1 MVTRRAM
8 VIMCACQCVAAFHI
22 HGSFL
27 PQRAS
32 RRHLVLKPP
41 SSAATTRASPGS
53 WRSAADEVAVTPPAS
68 VTRTGGESK
77 YWEGRHNSKVHYT
90 SAGVQGV
97 PVLLLTGFGVGGFHY
112 ERNVEVLAASGFRV
126 FTMDILGQGKSW
138 PSSDPA
144 PGGGF
149 HEPGFQWGFG
159 PEADA
164 LCDASN
170 LTYSCSLWE
179 EQIVEFIET
188 VVRLGPVYI
197 AGNSLGGYLAVMV
210 ASRRPDLVKGLFLM
224 NATPFWGV
232 GVQRILPWTGGYP
245 VPRWVRPLTIRWW
258 DTIRSPTTIRQILG
272 GVYANK
278 ERVGDALISQII
290 EPTEAPAAASAFA
303 SILCSPSSPRP
314 FKDMLRDIRENKTPI
329 AMAYG
334 AEDPWIVPVWG
345 FRAKRSIPDA
355 RYWEVS
361 PAGHCPH
368 HEAPEAINMLL
379 QHWLA
384 ATEAGDRA
392 SLDAFAPKIVARD
405 PAYGGSSDGGFRIV
419 EVDGRPRSFSEYVD
433 GFVYRVLGDE

>member
-1 MVTRRAM
+1 M
-8 VIMCACQCVAAFHI
+8 
-22 HGSFL
+22 
-27 PQRAS
+27 
-32 RRHLVLKPP
+32 
-41 SSAATTRASPGS
+41 
-53 WRSAADEVAVTPPAS
+53 
-68 VTRTGGESK
+68 
-77 YWEGRHNSKVHYT
+77 
-90 SAGVQGV
+90 
-97 PVLLLTGFGVGGFHY
+97 LLLTGFGVGGFHY
-112 ERNVEVLAASGFRV
+112 ERNVDELAASGHRV

-138 PSSDPA
+138 PTSDPA

-149 HEPGFQWGFG
+149 DEPGFQWGFG

-314 FKDMLRDIRENKTPI
+314 FKDMLRVIRENKTPI

-392 SLDAFAPKIVARD
+392 SLDAFTPKIVPRD

-419 EVDGRPRSFSEYVD
+419 ELDGRPRSISEYVD
-433 GFVYRVLGDE
+433 GLVHRMLGDE